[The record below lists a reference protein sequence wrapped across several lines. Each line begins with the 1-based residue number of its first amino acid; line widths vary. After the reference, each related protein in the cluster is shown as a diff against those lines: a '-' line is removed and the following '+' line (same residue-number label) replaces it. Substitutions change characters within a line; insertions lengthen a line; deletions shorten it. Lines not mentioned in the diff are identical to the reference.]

1 MLNRFSNLGIWQRD
15 WELPGNL
22 TPRAVG
28 FITALAQD
36 WGNRLLEGTNKTLY
50 AQDPGERSSDPT
62 RDWARLAWVFRSLRW
77 RRGSI
82 VACWGVRDAEYNSPG
97 SHRVCWHTSFWGR
110 SLLPPLPLPQFGLR
124 PNYRE
129 GTQPHPSRE
138 NWIKDLLSLAL
149 SIRARQIPSHQ
160 EASTSLLSL
169 SIRGETE
176 WKVQSQKTIKLVT
189 WITALPNSVKLWA
202 RPCRATQDGLW
213 CRVVTK
219 HGPLEK
225 GMKNNFRILPVLW
238 PLLSF
243 PNLLAC

>member
-1 MLNRFSNLGIWQRD
+1 MVTYLCSTDSPTWGSGKGTENFQGIWLRGQWD
-15 WELPGNL
+15 
-22 TPRAVG
+22 
-28 FITALAQD
+28 FITELAQD
-36 WGNRLLEGTNKTLY
+36 SGNRLLEGTNKTLY

-82 VACWGVRDAEYNSPG
+82 VACRRVRDAEYNSPG
-97 SHRVCWHTSFWGR
+97 SHRVCWHKSFWRR

-149 SIRARQIPSHQ
+149 PIRARQIPSQ
-160 EASTSLLSL
+160 PVPPIRKLPQASYYPSEGRQTENYNHRKLS
-169 SIRGETE
+169 
-176 WKVQSQKTIKLVT
+176 KLVT

-202 RPCRATQDGLW
+202 RPCRATQWTMVQSSDK
-213 CRVVTK
+213 T
-219 HGPLEK
+219 
-225 GMKNNFRILPVLW
+225 
-238 PLLSF
+238 
-243 PNLLAC
+243 